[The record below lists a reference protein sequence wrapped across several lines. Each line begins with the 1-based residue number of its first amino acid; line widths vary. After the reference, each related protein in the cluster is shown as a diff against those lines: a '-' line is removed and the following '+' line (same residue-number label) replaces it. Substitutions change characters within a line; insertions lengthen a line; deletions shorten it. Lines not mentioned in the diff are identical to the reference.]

1 MWDFGF
7 VTVNGSV
14 YYYEIKHFRDA
25 SEYGIDGG
33 RVSKMLIRKGDD
45 FLVSYDR
52 GWNFKR
58 DDDENINSV
67 YMGLIEKYN

>member
-1 MWDFGF
+1 M
-7 VTVNGSV
+7 S
-14 YYYEIKHFRDA
+14 
-25 SEYGIDGG
+25 
-33 RVSKMLIRKGDD
+33 IRKGYD

>member
-1 MWDFGF
+1 MWDFG
-7 VTVNGSV
+7 VVAVNGSV

-25 SEYGIDGG
+25 SKYGIDGG
-33 RVSKMLIRKGDD
+33 RISKMLIRKGDD

-52 GWNFKR
+52 GWNLKR
-58 DDDENINSV
+58 EDDEINSV

>member
-1 MWDFGF
+1 MWKIGC
-7 VTVNGSV
+7 VTVNGNV
-14 YYYEIKHFRDA
+14 YYYEIKCFHDA
-25 SEYGIDGG
+25 SQYGINGG
-33 RVSKMLIRKGDD
+33 RISKMSIRKGYD